1 LHATKIASV
10 RNATQFLSADEAVAQ
25 SKNTLKIVLQ
35 NELQE
40 YMIATEGQTTVAD
53 AAALGVMQRHEN
65 PQSHHYR
72 GPHGNAGKVPRTKMR
87 RAEALKTAS
96 ISDYHACFEFYIKE
110 MPM

>member
-1 LHATKIASV
+1 M

-53 AAALGVMQRHEN
+53 AAALGVMQRHDF

-72 GPHGNAGKVPRTKMR
+72 GPHVNAGKVPRVKMR
-87 RAEALKTAS
+87 RMEVFKTAR
-96 ISDYHACFEFYIKE
+96 ISYYHAFFKFCIKE

>member
-1 LHATKIASV
+1 M

-40 YMIATEGQTTVAD
+40 YMIAAEGQTTVAD
-53 AAALGVMQRHEN
+53 AAALGVMQRHDF

-87 RAEALKTAS
+87 RTEAFKTAS
-96 ISDYHACFEFYIKE
+96 ISDYHACFEFCIKE